1 MARLLQSRPMFRV
14 LALLFALL
22 PGLAAAQD
30 CSSLAADAGAA
41 EGLPEGL
48 LSAIAM
54 VESGHTDANGTR
66 APWPWTLNQ
75 GGKSMFFD
83 TKAEALDYL
92 QSAVSSGV
100 TNIDVGCMQL
110 NWKWHAGA
118 FSSLDQMFDPVA
130 NTRYAAR
137 FMREL
142 QSRLGSWEVATAAY
156 HSTDPTRGQ
165 DYLRKVIAA
174 QADLPAGTGEAP
186 TLLASAPIQLDGI
199 LAFSGNPLVQL
210 AAAQAAARTADTGKG
225 GAPTDT
231 PAPLIATAEPPRPA
245 PRRSH
250 SAPPPDLP
258 ILTEATRSTLT
269 LAENLPPRLRR
280 NWTEIEAMR
289 RLLTETP

>member
-1 MARLLQSRPMFRV
+1 MLRR
-14 LALLFALL
+14 LALLLLLLL
-22 PGLAAAQD
+22 PSLASAQD
-30 CSSLAADAGAA
+30 CTTLAAQAGAA
-41 EGLPEGL
+41 EGLPDGL
-48 LSAIAM
+48 LPAIAM

-110 NWKWHAGA
+110 NWKWHAAA

-156 HSTDPTRGQ
+156 HSTDPARGQ
-165 DYLRKVIAA
+165 DYLQKVIAA
-174 QADLPAGTGEAP
+174 QGALPPGPQGET

-210 AAAQAAARTADTGKG
+210 AAAEAAALPDAGGDMADPSADPSA
-225 GAPTDT
+225 AP
-231 PAPLIATAEPPRPA
+231 AAALIATADAAPPSRPA
-245 PRRSH
+245 AH
-250 SAPPPDLP
+250 LAPPPDLP
-258 ILTEATRSTLT
+258 LVAAATRSTLFT
-269 LAENLPPRLRR
+269 AENLPLRLRG
-280 NWTEIEAMR
+280 NWAEIEAMR
-289 RLLTETP
+289 KILIDTP

>member
-1 MARLLQSRPMFRV
+1 MFRV
-14 LALLFALL
+14 FALL
-22 PGLAAAQD
+22 IALLPTLASAQE
-30 CSSLAADAGAA
+30 CTSLAAQAGTA

-48 LSAIAM
+48 LPAIAM
-54 VESGHTDANGTR
+54 VESGHTDAQGNH

-83 TKAEALDYL
+83 TKDEALEYL

-110 NWKWHAGA
+110 NWKWHAQA

-137 FMREL
+137 FLREL

-156 HSTDPTRGQ
+156 HSTDPARGQ
-165 DYLRKVIAA
+165 AYLQKVVAA
-174 QADLPAGTGEAP
+174 QGALPPDQQGQT

-210 AAAQAAARTADTGKG
+210 AAAEAASLPEDGELPTPKDADMPEALIVRADPTPRPVPRPSH
-225 GAPTDT
+225 GAPQ
-231 PAPLIATAEPPRPA
+231 
-245 PRRSH
+245 
-250 SAPPPDLP
+250 PDLP
-258 ILTEATRSTLT
+258 MVAEATRTTLT
-269 LAENLPPRLRR
+269 SAENLSPRLQRK
-280 NWTEIEAMR
+280 WPEIEAMR
-289 RLLTETP
+289 KLLLQTP

>member
-1 MARLLQSRPMFRV
+1 MFRV
-14 LALLFALL
+14 FALL
-22 PGLAAAQD
+22 IALLPTLASAQE
-30 CSSLAADAGAA
+30 CTSLAAQAGTA

-48 LSAIAM
+48 LPAIAM
-54 VESGHTDANGTR
+54 VESGHTDAQGNH

-83 TKAEALDYL
+83 TKDEALEYL

-110 NWKWHAGA
+110 NWKWHAQA

-142 QSRLGSWEVATAAY
+142 HSRLGSWEVATAAY
-156 HSTDPTRGQ
+156 HSTDPARGQ
-165 DYLRKVIAA
+165 AYLQKVVAA
-174 QADLPAGTGEAP
+174 QGALPPDQQGQT

-210 AAAQAAARTADTGKG
+210 AAAEAASLPEDGELPTPKDADMPEALIVRADPTPRPVPRPSH
-225 GAPTDT
+225 GAPQ
-231 PAPLIATAEPPRPA
+231 
-245 PRRSH
+245 
-250 SAPPPDLP
+250 PDLP
-258 ILTEATRSTLT
+258 MVAEATRTTLT
-269 LAENLPPRLRR
+269 SAENLSPRLQGK
-280 NWTEIEAMR
+280 WPEIEAMR
-289 RLLTETP
+289 KLLLQTP

>member
-1 MARLLQSRPMFRV
+1 MFRV
-14 LALLFALL
+14 FALL
-22 PGLAAAQD
+22 IALLPTLASAQE
-30 CSSLAADAGAA
+30 CTSLAAQAGAA

-48 LSAIAM
+48 LPAIAM
-54 VESGHTDANGTR
+54 VESGHTDAQGNH

-83 TKAEALDYL
+83 TKDEALEYL
-92 QSAVSSGV
+92 QNAVSSGV

-110 NWKWHAGA
+110 NWKWHAQA

-156 HSTDPTRGQ
+156 HSTDPARGQ
-165 DYLRKVIAA
+165 AYLQKVVAA
-174 QADLPAGTGEAP
+174 QGALPPDQQGQT

-210 AAAQAAARTADTGKG
+210 AAAEAASLPEDGELPTPKDADMPEALIVRADPTPRPVPRPSH
-225 GAPTDT
+225 GAPQ
-231 PAPLIATAEPPRPA
+231 
-245 PRRSH
+245 
-250 SAPPPDLP
+250 PDLP
-258 ILTEATRSTLT
+258 MVAEATRTTLT
-269 LAENLPPRLRR
+269 SAENLSPRLQGK
-280 NWTEIEAMR
+280 WPEIEAMR
-289 RLLTETP
+289 KLLLQTP